1 MHLAH
6 GSVDPQKL
14 VGFCGDFDET
24 EVGYQNSTILSPLPT
39 YGYSDK
45 AISTTYAQRAYSVA
59 IIPCSASKTD

>member
-24 EVGYQNSTILSPLPT
+24 EVGYQNSTILSSPHMATVTKP
-39 YGYSDK
+39 
-45 AISTTYAQRAYSVA
+45 
-59 IIPCSASKTD
+59 